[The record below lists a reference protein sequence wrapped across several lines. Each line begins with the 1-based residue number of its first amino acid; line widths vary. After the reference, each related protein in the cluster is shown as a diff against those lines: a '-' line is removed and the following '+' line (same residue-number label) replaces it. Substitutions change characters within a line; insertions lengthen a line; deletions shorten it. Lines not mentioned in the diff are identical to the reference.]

1 MSWRVQALLLNSELI
16 RTQSDIDSDDFNDL
30 LVLEAKIKEL
40 FGAKV
45 ITAYELNMINLVQ
58 TTNSIEDVGK
68 KLNRSRFSVAKDF
81 VKLCNRLAF
90 TLGNGFT
97 DDGYI
102 EEIIRRYRLDE
113 EDSLLLR
120 GFIQSKVRPKK
131 ETINEK

>member
-30 LVLEAKIKEL
+30 LVLETKIKEL
-40 FGAKV
+40 FKAGV

-58 TTNSIEDVGK
+58 TTNSLEDVGR
-68 KLNRSRFSVAKDF
+68 KLDRSRMAVSRDF

-102 EEIIRRYRLDE
+102 EDIIRRYRLDT
-113 EDSLLLR
+113 EDELLLKS
-120 GFIQSKVRPKK
+120 FIQSKVKA
-131 ETINEK
+131 